1 MKQLLMMMLAL
12 SLSFSSNDD
21 VVYKATWYGDALHGH
36 KTASGEIF
44 DKNKL
49 TCAATSIYKLGQYLE
64 LTNIKNGNSV
74 IVKVNDRG
82 GFSKYGIH
90 LDLSEGA
97 FKKLAP
103 IKRGVINVTI
113 KKL

>member
-1 MKQLLMMMLAL
+1 MKRLVMMMFVLF
-12 SLSFSSNDD
+12 LSFSSSSNTI
-21 VVYKATWYGDALHGH
+21 YKATWYGDELHGRR
-36 KTASGEIF
+36 TASGEIF

-64 LTNIKNGNSV
+64 LTNINNGKSV
-74 IVKVNDRG
+74 VVKVNDRG
-82 GFSKYGIH
+82 GFSKHGVH

-103 IKRGVINVTI
+103 IKRGVVNVTI

>member
-1 MKQLLMMMLAL
+1 MKQLILTFAL
-12 SLSFSSNDD
+12 IMSFSSNND
-21 VVYKATWYGDALHGH
+21 VVYKATWYGDELHGR
-36 KTASGEIF
+36 KTASGEVF

-64 LTNIKNGNSV
+64 LTNIKNGKSV
-74 IVKVNDRG
+74 VVKVNDRG
-82 GFSKYGIH
+82 GFSKHGVH

-103 IKRGVINVTI
+103 IKRGVVNVTI